1 MPSIFD
7 NARRWVN
14 DRLAK
19 PDELI
24 EGTPQQKIRETYE
37 TLQGLTPAERT
48 RAVEHVQ
55 AYATYYHQGR
65 HNEFVP
71 ADTAR
76 EIFEMQRYSERLTR
90 VDAARGIL
98 ERYGGA
104 PSQRTLAEALDRSHK
119 EREGIKEKPAKR
131 ERQEVREKQTVREGP
146 RVRIS

>member
-1 MPSIFD
+1 MFD
-7 NARRWVN
+7 NARRWVK
-14 DRLAK
+14 DQFSK

-24 EGTPQQKIRETYE
+24 EGTPQQKIRETHA
-37 TLQGLTPAERT
+37 TLQGLTPDERT

-71 ADTAR
+71 PDTAR
-76 EIFEMQRYSERLTR
+76 EIYNLQRYSERLTR

-104 PSQRTLAEALDRSHK
+104 PSHRTLAEALDRSHK
-119 EREGIKEKPAKR
+119 ERAGIREKPAKR
-131 ERQEVREKQTVREGP
+131 EREKQAVRESP
-146 RVRIS
+146 RIKLS